1 MSYAHNLHKARFLGA
16 VATPIILVSLLL
28 VGVLLIYLLGDRSL
42 QRTASEAL
50 IYVTLV
56 VGFWIF
62 VGNSGVVSFAH
73 AAFALV
79 GAYVS
84 GWLTLR
90 PVMKSTLLEGLP
102 PFLLNAEW
110 PVFPAALMG
119 GFAAMVLALI
129 SGAAIL
135 RLSGIAASIATF
147 AFLAMMNTIWS
158 NWSDVTGGVST
169 GLPRYVDMWVALA
182 WASVAIIAAA
192 IYGLSGSGL
201 VLRAS
206 REDEVA
212 AKASAVDQYRHRLL
226 AYTISAFFCGIGGAL
241 FGHYLGI
248 LNVDSFYLSMTFLLL
263 AMLVVGGIGSLS
275 GAVVGVIAVSVCVE
289 ILKDMEHG
297 ITLLGTRL
305 ALPAG
310 SKEVLIGIAMIL
322 ILIYRPLGLMAGR
335 DLRLSAGWLAKFTKQ
350 NQP

>member
-1 MSYAHNLHKARFLGA
+1 MSTHHNLHKARFLGA
-16 VATPIILVSLLL
+16 VATPIILIALLL
-28 VGVLLIYLLGDRSL
+28 IGVLLVYVFGDRSL

-62 VGNSGVVSFAH
+62 VGNSGVISFAH
-73 AAFALV
+73 AAFAMV

-90 PVMKSTLLEGLP
+90 PMMKNTLLEGLP
-102 PFLLNAEW
+102 QFLLDAEW
-110 PVFPAALMG
+110 HVLPGALVG
-119 GFAAMVLALI
+119 GIAAMLVALI

-135 RLSGIAASIATF
+135 RLSGIAASIASF

-169 GLPRYVDMWVALA
+169 VAGLPRYVDMWVALA
-182 WASVAIIAAA
+182 WAAVAIIAAA
-192 IYGLSGSGL
+192 IYGLSASGL
-201 VLRAS
+201 ALRAS

-226 AYTISAFFCGIGGAL
+226 AYTISAFFCGVGGAL

-275 GAVVGVIAVSVCVE
+275 GAVVGVVAISVCVE
-289 ILKDMEHG
+289 ILKDMEQG
-297 ITLLGTRL
+297 VTLLGTEL

-310 SKEVLIGIAMIL
+310 SKEVLIGIIMIL
-322 ILIYRPLGLMAGR
+322 ILIFRPLGLMAGR
-335 DLRLSAGWLAKFTKQ
+335 DLKPSSRWLAKFTH
-350 NQP
+350 

>member
-1 MSYAHNLHKARFLGA
+1 MSAHNLHKARFLGA
-16 VATPIILVSLLL
+16 VTTPIILIAVLLA
-28 VGVLLIYLLGDRSL
+28 GVLLVYLLGDRSL

-62 VGNSGVVSFAH
+62 VGNSGVISFAH
-73 AAFALV
+73 AAFAMI

-84 GWLTLR
+84 GWLTMR
-90 PVMKSTLLEGLP
+90 PVMKNTLLEGLP
-102 PFLLNAEW
+102 QFLLDAEW
-110 PVFPAALMG
+110 HVLPAALMG
-119 GFAAMVLALI
+119 GIAAMVLALV

-135 RLSGIAASIATF
+135 RLSGIAASIASF

-169 GLPRYVDMWVALA
+169 VAGLPRYVDVWVALA
-182 WASVAIIAAA
+182 WASIAIIAAA

-201 VLRAS
+201 ALRAS

-212 AKASAVDQYRHRLL
+212 AQASAVDQYRHRLL

-248 LNVDSFYLSMTFLLL
+248 LNVDSFYLTMTFLML

-275 GAVVGVIAVSVCVE
+275 GAVVGVIAVSVTVD
-289 ILKDMEHG
+289 ILKDMEQG
-297 ITLLGTRL
+297 VTMFETQL

-310 SKEVLIGIAMIL
+310 SKEVLIGIVMIL
-322 ILIYRPLGLMAGR
+322 ILIFRPLGIMAGK
-335 DLRLSAGWLAKFTKQ
+335 DLKPSAKWLARFT
-350 NQP
+350 N